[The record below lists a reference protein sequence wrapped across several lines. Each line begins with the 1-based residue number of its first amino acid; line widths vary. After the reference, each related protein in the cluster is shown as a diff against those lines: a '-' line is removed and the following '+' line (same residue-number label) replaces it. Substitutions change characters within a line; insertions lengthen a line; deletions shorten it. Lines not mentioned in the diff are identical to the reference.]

1 MVDVKICGISSP
13 AEYQACRA
21 AGARWIGMV
30 YYPGSPR
37 HLDIAALASLA
48 DQIETLPNAEPQRVL
63 LTVDQ
68 TLASLRTLNNAAR
81 PDFLQLH
88 GRETVQSAIVMKAE
102 FGLPII
108 KMIPIATSA
117 DLAASAQW
125 DGVADWLIFDAKVAK
140 GTPPG
145 GTGHS
150 FDWTILSHYQGRTPW
165 MLAGGLTIDTVTDA
179 VTISGASAVDVSSG
193 VEHQRG
199 KKDESKI
206 HNFIRAAQVG
216 KNNKW
221 GSKVKHGR
229 RNVCC
234 S

>member
-13 AEYQACRA
+13 ADYQACRA

-37 HLDIAALASLA
+37 HLDIAALARLA
-48 DQIETLPNAEPQRVL
+48 DQIETLPSAGPQRVL

-68 TLASLRTLNNAAR
+68 TLASLRALNDAAR

-88 GRETVQSAIVMKAE
+88 GRETVESAVVIKAE

-108 KMIPIATSA
+108 KMIPIETDA

-140 GTPPG
+140 GTQPG
-145 GTGHS
+145 GTGHR
-150 FDWTILSHYQGRTPW
+150 FDWRILSHYQVSTPW
-165 MLAGGLTIDTVTDA
+165 MLAGGLTIDTVAEA

-193 VEHQRG
+193 VEQKRG
-199 KKDESKI
+199 KKDENKI
-206 HNFIRAAQVG
+206 HDFIHAAQIG
-216 KNNKW
+216 
-221 GSKVKHGR
+221 
-229 RNVCC
+229 
-234 S
+234 

>member
-13 AEYQACRA
+13 ADYQACRA

-48 DQIETLPNAEPQRVL
+48 DEIGTLPSAEPQRVL

-68 TLASLRTLNNAAR
+68 TLASLRALNDAAR

-88 GRETVQSAIVMKAE
+88 GQETVQSAIVIKAE

-108 KMIPIATSA
+108 KMVPIETGT
-117 DLAASAQW
+117 DLAASTQW
-125 DGVADWLIFDAKVAK
+125 DGVADWLIFDAKVAI
-140 GTPPG
+140 GTQPG
-145 GTGHS
+145 GTGHR
-150 FDWTILSHYQGRTPW
+150 FDWTILSHYQGGTPW
-165 MLAGGLTIDTVTDA
+165 MLAGGLTIDTVAEA

-193 VEHQRG
+193 VEHQHG
-199 KKDESKI
+199 KKDENKI
-206 HNFIRAAQVG
+206 HDFIWAAQIG
-216 KNNKW
+216 
-221 GSKVKHGR
+221 
-229 RNVCC
+229 
-234 S
+234 

>member
-13 AEYQACRA
+13 ADYQACRA
-21 AGARWIGMV
+21 AGARWVGMV

-48 DQIETLPNAEPQRVL
+48 DQIEILPSAEPQRVL

-68 TLASLRTLNNAAR
+68 TLASLRALHEAAR

-88 GRETVQSAIVMKAE
+88 GRETVQSAVVIKAE

-108 KMIPIATSA
+108 KMIPIETVA
-117 DLAASAQW
+117 DLADSTRW
-125 DGVADWLIFDAKVAK
+125 DGVADWLIFDAKVGNGK
-140 GTPPG
+140 QPG
-145 GTGHS
+145 GTGHR

-165 MLAGGLTIDTVTDA
+165 MLAGGLTIDTIAEA

-199 KKDESKI
+199 KKDENKI
-206 HNFIRAAQVG
+206 HDFIRAAQIG
-216 KNNKW
+216 
-221 GSKVKHGR
+221 
-229 RNVCC
+229 
-234 S
+234 